1 VVSDA
6 RDERAREAPAALI
19 RTRWSPVTQ
28 RTIGSNIRRLTLVIA
43 IAFLVTSI
51 GVGYWSLVAASDLNA
66 DPFNPRL
73 IAAVRDRPRGKII
86 DTSGRVLADS
96 VKDGDAYRRRYA
108 DRSLAQ
114 FVGYASFKY
123 GASGAEAAYQESLI
137 GKDPSDLLGQWKAR
151 YLGER
156 TEPGSVVLGLDPK
169 VQQAAV
175 AALAGRRGA
184 IVALDPK
191 TGRILASVSLPSYDA
206 NALVDPQQQ
215 DTAWQQL
222 NDAKDRPLINRVAQG
237 LYPPGS
243 TMKIV
248 TAAAALESGFDPN
261 QKIRVDD
268 PYQADKSWGDYFVRS
283 ASGSHGDFDMSLAF
297 QRSENI
303 YFARL
308 GLTVGSQKL
317 ADMAKKFGIG
327 HAPALDLPAA
337 KGQLSNGGAID
348 RPTLLADTSYG
359 QGELLT
365 SPLQMAMVAATV
377 GNHGV
382 QVQPHYATEIRDPSG
397 GILRIVGGGA
407 GDQIIS
413 ATNATRLTTY
423 LVQAV
428 EAPGAFAFGAR
439 IPGVHVAGKT
449 GTAETPSGS
458 PHGWFVGFAPAEDP
472 QVAVA
477 VIIENAGQGG
487 VDAAPLGAAVIRAVL
502 GK

>member
-1 VVSDA
+1 
-6 RDERAREAPAALI
+6 
-19 RTRWSPVTQ
+19 VTQ
-28 RTIGSNIRRLTLVIA
+28 RTIGGNVRRLTFVIA
-43 IAFLVTSI
+43 LAFLLTSM
-51 GVGYWSLVAASDLNA
+51 GVGYWSLLAAARLNA

-73 IAAVRDRPRGKII
+73 IAAVRDRPRGKIV
-86 DTSGRVLADS
+86 DSSGRALAES
-96 VKDGDAYRRRYA
+96 VKDGDSFRRRYS

-114 FVGYASFKY
+114 VVGYASFKY
-123 GASGAEAAYQESLI
+123 GASGAEGAYQESLI
-137 GKDPSDLLGQWKAR
+137 GQDPSDVLGQWKAR

-156 TEPGSVVLGLDPK
+156 TPPGSVVLGLDPK
-169 VQQAAV
+169 VQQAAA

-191 TGRILASVSLPSYDA
+191 TGRILASVSLPNYDA
-206 NALVDPQQQ
+206 NLLVDPSQQ
-215 DTAWQQL
+215 DTAWAQL
-222 NDAKDRPLINRVAQG
+222 NDAKDRPLINRAAQG

-268 PYQADKSWGDYFVRS
+268 PFQADKSWGDYYVRS
-283 ASGSHGDFDMSLAF
+283 SAGAHGDFDMSLAF

-303 YFARL
+303 YFAKV
-308 GLTVGSQKL
+308 GLAIGAQKL
-317 ADMAKKFGIG
+317 GDMAKRFGIG
-327 HAPALDLPAA
+327 HAPALDIAAA
-337 KGQLSNGGAID
+337 KGQLSNAGTID

-359 QGELLT
+359 QGELLA

-382 QVQPHYATEIRDPSG
+382 QVQPHYATEIRDSSG
-397 GILRIVGGGA
+397 GVLRTVGGGA

-413 ATNATRLTTY
+413 AATAAKLTSY
-423 LVQAV
+423 LVLAV
-428 EAPGAFAFGAR
+428 EAPGAFAFGAK
-439 IPGVHVAGKT
+439 IPDVHVAGKT

-477 VIIENAGQGG
+477 VIVENAGQGG
-487 VDAAPLGAAVIRAVL
+487 VDAAPLGAAVMRAAL

>member
-1 VVSDA
+1 MS
-6 RDERAREAPAALI
+6 E
-19 RTRWSPVTQ
+19 
-28 RTIGSNIRRLTLVIA
+28 RTIARNIRRLTLTIA
-43 IAFLVTSI
+43 IAFLMTSV
-51 GVGYWSLVAASDLNA
+51 GVGYWTLVAASELNS

-73 IAAVRDRPRGKII
+73 IAAIRDRPRGKII
-86 DTSGRVLADS
+86 DASGRVLAES
-96 VKDGDAYRRRYA
+96 VKDGEAYRRKYA

-114 FVGYASFKY
+114 VVGYASFKY
-123 GASGAEAAYQESLI
+123 GASGAEAAYQDSLI
-137 GKDPSDLLGQWKAR
+137 GQDPADLLGQWKAR
-151 YLGER
+151 YLGAR

-191 TGRILASVSLPSYDA
+191 TGRILASVSLPNYDA

-215 DTAWQQL
+215 DIAWGQL
-222 NDAKDRPLINRVAQG
+222 NDNKDKPLINRVAQG

-243 TMKIV
+243 TMKII

-283 ASGSHGDFDMSLAF
+283 SSQAHGDYDMSLAF

-303 YFARL
+303 YFAKV
-308 GLTVGSQKL
+308 GLTIGAQKES
-317 ADMAKKFGIG
+317 DMAKKFGIG
-327 HAPALDLPAA
+327 RAPALDLPAA
-337 KGQLSNGGAID
+337 KGQLSNDGKID

-382 QVQPHYATEIRDPSG
+382 QIQPHYATEIRDPSG
-397 GILRIVGGGA
+397 GVLRTLGGAA

-413 ATNATRLTTY
+413 AATAAKLTTY

-428 EAPGAFAFGAR
+428 EAPGAFAFGAK
-439 IPGVHVAGKT
+439 IAGVHVAGKT

-472 QVAVA
+472 QVAIA

-487 VDAAPLGAAVIRAVL
+487 VDAAPVGGAVMRAVL